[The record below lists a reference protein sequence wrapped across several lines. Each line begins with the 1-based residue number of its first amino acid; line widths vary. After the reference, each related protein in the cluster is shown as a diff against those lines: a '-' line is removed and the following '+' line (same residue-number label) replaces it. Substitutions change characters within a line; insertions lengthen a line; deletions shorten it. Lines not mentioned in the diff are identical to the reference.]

1 MSPIWETKI
10 DPADDDVI
18 ADTRADTA
26 MLMRTLVLL
35 MMLVLMTVTTLTP
48 RTRRL
53 MMLMMLVLMLMMLM
67 MLVLTMLVLMMLV
80 LMTVTT
86 TVGDKVVRH
95 SLGDRPTHGTQF
107 RQ

>member
-18 ADTRADTA
+18 ADTRDADTA
-26 MLMRTLVLL
+26 MLMRTLVL
-35 MMLVLMTVTTLTP
+35 
-48 RTRRL
+48 
-53 MMLMMLVLMLMMLM
+53 
-67 MLVLTMLVLMMLV
+67 LMMLV